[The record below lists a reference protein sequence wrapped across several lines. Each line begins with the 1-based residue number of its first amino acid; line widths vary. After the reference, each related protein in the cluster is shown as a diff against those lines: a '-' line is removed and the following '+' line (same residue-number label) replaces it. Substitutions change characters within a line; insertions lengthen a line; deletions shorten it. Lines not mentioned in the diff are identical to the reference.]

1 MSNSSTLETNK
12 TQNKKIKKPKKVFAP
27 FEYPVAYCIAG
38 VDEVG
43 RGPLVGDVVT
53 AAVILDPENPI
64 EGLMDSKKL
73 SEKKRQ
79 ALSIEIKEKAISWAV
94 GRATPEEIDTLNI
107 LHATMLAM
115 QRAVQGLAVTPDYVL
130 VDGNRCPVFLSSNA
144 LNKGNIAS
152 QSVVK
157 GDERVAEISA
167 ASILAKV
174 VRDDEMLALD
184 TLHPEYGF
192 AQHKGY
198 PTKAHLEKIV
208 EHGVL
213 DCYRAS
219 FKPVA
224 QVIAIQGVLPTK
236 VSSDVTQD
244 NG

>member
-1 MSNSSTLETNK
+1 MSEK
-12 TQNKKIKKPKKVFAP
+12 TIKKKAKPADNKKKLPF

-64 EGLMDSKKL
+64 EGLKDSKKL

-79 ALSIEIKEKAISWAV
+79 ILAEQIKENAIDWAI
-94 GRATPEEIDTLNI
+94 GRASPEEIDTLNI

-115 QRAVQGLAVTPDYVL
+115 QRAVQGLNVIPDYVL
-130 VDGNRCPVFLSSNA
+130 VDGNRSPTFGIN
-144 LNKGNIAS
+144 GEIPS
-152 QSVVK
+152 QAVIK
-157 GDERVAEISA
+157 GDDRVIEISA

-174 VRDDEMLALD
+174 ARDNEMIALD
-184 TLHPEYGF
+184 KLHPEYGF

-198 PTKAHLEKIV
+198 PTKAHLETILI
-208 EHGVL
+208 HGVL
-213 DCYRAS
+213 DCYRQS

-224 QVIAIQGVLPTK
+224 RILASAYTNTASTANK
-236 VSSDVTQD
+236 
-244 NG
+244 

>member
-1 MSNSSTLETNK
+1 MSNETAVETNITK
-12 TQNKKIKKPKKVFAP
+12 NKKVAKQKKVFAP
-27 FEYPVAYCIAG
+27 FEYPIAYCIAG

-79 ALSIEIKEKAISWAV
+79 LLFVEIKEKAIAWAV
-94 GRATPEEIDTLNI
+94 GRASPEEIDTLNI

-115 QRAVQGLAVTPDYVL
+115 QRAVQDLSVTPDYVL
-130 VDGNRCPVFLSSNA
+130 VDGNRCPIFMQA
-144 LNKGNIAS
+144 DGNIAS

-157 GDERVAEISA
+157 GDDRVSEISA

-174 VRDDEMLALD
+174 VRDDEMFALD
-184 TLHPEYGF
+184 ELHPEYGF
-192 AQHKGY
+192 AKHKGY

-224 QVIAIQGVLPTK
+224 QVIAMQGVLPTK
-236 VSSDVTQD
+236 TKPDTVQVKC
-244 NG
+244 

>member
-1 MSNSSTLETNK
+1 MPTVKK
-12 TQNKKIKKPKKVFAP
+12 TIEP
-27 FEYPVAYCIAG
+27 FEYPIAYCIAG

-73 SEKKRQ
+73 SDKKRQ
-79 ALSIEIKEKAISWAV
+79 LLAVEIKERAIAWSI
-94 GRATPEEIDTLNI
+94 GRASPEEIDTLNI

-115 QRAVQGLAVTPDYVL
+115 QRAVQGLQVLPDYVL
-130 VDGNRCPVFLSSNA
+130 VDGNRCPTFAHDL
-144 LNKGNIAS
+144 GTIACE
-152 QSVVK
+152 SVVK
-157 GDERVAEISA
+157 GDARVAEISA

-174 VRDDEMLALD
+174 ARDDEMIALD
-184 TLHPEYGF
+184 KLYPYYGF

-198 PTKAHLEKIV
+198 PTKAHLEKII

-213 DCYRAS
+213 DCYRRS

-224 QVIAIQGVLPTK
+224 NVLANAATHNK
-236 VSSDVTQD
+236 
-244 NG
+244 NN

>member
-1 MSNSSTLETNK
+1 MVK
-12 TQNKKIKKPKKVFAP
+12 AAIPP
-27 FEYPVAYCIAG
+27 FEYPIAYCIAG

-53 AAVILDPENPI
+53 AAVILDLENPI
-64 EGLMDSKKL
+64 DGLMDSKKL

-79 ALSIEIKEKAISWAV
+79 ILAHEIKEKAVAWCIA
-94 GRATPEEIDTLNI
+94 RATPEEIDTLNI

-115 QRAVQGLAVTPDYVL
+115 QRAVHGLAVEPDHVL
-130 VDGNRCPVFLSSNA
+130 VDGNRTPSFFSEA
-144 LNKGNIAS
+144 GQIAS

-157 GDERVAEISA
+157 GDARVAEISA
-167 ASILAKV
+167 ASIIAKV
-174 VRDDEMLALD
+174 ARDEEMIALD
-184 TLHPEYGF
+184 KLYPQYGF

-213 DCYRAS
+213 DCYRKS

-224 QVIAIQGVLPTK
+224 AVL
-236 VSSDVTQD
+236 SNQS
-244 NG
+244 